1 MNLDEL
7 RALPAILDVPTA
19 GKILGLGVSASYGAS
34 RRGEIPTLR
43 IGKKLIVPTAKL
55 LVLLGVGSPDNA
67 GTPAPGGTASAEAAA
82 QSRPAAGGASR

>member
-43 IGKKLIVPTAKL
+43 LGRKLIVPTAKL
-55 LVLLGVGSPDNA
+55 LALLGVPASLVGGDPVGDN
-67 GTPAPGGTASAEAAA
+67 
-82 QSRPAAGGASR
+82 Q

>member
-1 MNLDEL
+1 MTLDEL

-55 LVLLGVGSPDNA
+55 LALLGVPASPVGGDPVGDN
-67 GTPAPGGTASAEAAA
+67 
-82 QSRPAAGGASR
+82 Q